1 MGDYVDRGYYSV
13 ETVTLLV
20 AMKLRYRDRVTI
32 LRGNHESRQITQ
44 VYGFYDECL
53 RKYGNANVWRF
64 FTDLFDFLPLTA
76 LIENQ
81 VRVSHFRLHHWDFPL
96 VPVVLPDPW
105 DLSFASHTQWIDLL
119 TRSCDRFSAFTAVSR
134 LRSTLSTMS
143 VPSTA
148 YKRCRMKGRCVTYC
162 GLTPT
167 IAADGVSLREERG
180 THLVRTSRRRSI
192 TIMV

>member
-20 AMKLRYRDRVTI
+20 ALKLRYRDRVTI

-76 LIENQ
+76 LIDNQ
-81 VRVSHFRLHHWDFPL
+81 VRPL
-96 VPVVLPDPW
+96 
-105 DLSFASHTQWIDLL
+105 LSI
-119 TRSCDRFSAFTAVSR
+119 AFYAISSELALVCAIS
-134 LRSTLSTMS
+134 
-143 VPSTA
+143 
-148 YKRCRMKGRCVTYC
+148 GRWMMF
-162 GLTPT
+162 LE
-167 IAADGVSLREERG
+167 S
-180 THLVRTSRRRSI
+180 
-192 TIMV
+192 